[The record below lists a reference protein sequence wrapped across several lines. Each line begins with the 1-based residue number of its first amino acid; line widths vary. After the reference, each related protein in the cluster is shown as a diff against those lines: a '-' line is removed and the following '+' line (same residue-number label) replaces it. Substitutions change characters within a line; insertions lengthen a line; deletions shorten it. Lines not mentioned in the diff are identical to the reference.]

1 MQLPCSKFFVPHFCC
16 SYSHKTVLTMYSAA
30 PSVGRQSRLLANA
43 RPRNVQ
49 PEIVGV
55 IWMRMRTQLDPANV
69 PLAIAM
75 SATVAR

>member
-1 MQLPCSKFFVPHFCC
+1 
-16 SYSHKTVLTMYSAA
+16 MYSAA

-43 RPRNVQ
+43 RPRSVQ

-55 IWMRMRTQLDPANV
+55 IWMRMRTQLDPADV

>member
-1 MQLPCSKFFVPHFCC
+1 MVICKYYAKFVNLQGSTLNP
-16 SYSHKTVLTMYSAA
+16 T
-30 PSVGRQSRLLANA
+30 GRQSRLLANA

-49 PEIVGV
+49 PGIVGV
-55 IWMRMRTQLDPANV
+55 IWMRMRTQLDPADV

>member
-1 MQLPCSKFFVPHFCC
+1 MNP
-16 SYSHKTVLTMYSAA
+16 T
-30 PSVGRQSRLLANA
+30 GRRSRLLANA

-49 PEIVGV
+49 PGIVGV
-55 IWMRMRTQLDPANV
+55 IWMRMRTQLDPADV